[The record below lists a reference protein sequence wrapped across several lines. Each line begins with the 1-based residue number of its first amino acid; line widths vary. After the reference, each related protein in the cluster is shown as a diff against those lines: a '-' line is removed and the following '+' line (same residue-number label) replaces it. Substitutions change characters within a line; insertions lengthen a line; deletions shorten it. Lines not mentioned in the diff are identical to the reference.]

1 MKEKREKLA
10 HLAYMVSNVEVG
22 VHVLRHIA
30 FLVSDEAAVFHR
42 TFKEIPW
49 KVGQAFS
56 YACVPKN

>member
-42 TFKEIPW
+42 TFKEIP
-49 KVGQAFS
+49 
-56 YACVPKN
+56 

>member
-1 MKEKREKLA
+1 MCIFLPPLKIELKEMKEKREKLA

-42 TFKEIPW
+42 TFKEIP
-49 KVGQAFS
+49 
-56 YACVPKN
+56 